1 MLTVLCSQWI
11 FCCGSYLPSC
21 CFPGS
26 LLDPP
31 LFSFSTFAPC
41 RASSLCPTLSI
52 TRQGKQI
59 LPACSQSLS
68 WTSVPCTSC
77 IPNVSTCFTVDQDAG
92 HGKGGHYSSVAWG
105 LLYHEGPT
113 ICLMQGG
120 VHTYSLAPEEEVNP
134 SCLLLESEDNV
145 LLIVKENLPRISF
158 YQTGK
163 GTETKGSVTV
173 GYLPISRY

>member
-1 MLTVLCSQWI
+1 MAYTCHLAVFQGPFLTLHFSH
-11 FCCGSYLPSC
+11 SA
-21 CFPGS
+21 
-26 LLDPP
+26 P
-31 LFSFSTFAPC
+31 LHPVGLGHSAQH
-41 RASSLCPTLSI
+41 LSI

-158 YQTGK
+158 YQTVK